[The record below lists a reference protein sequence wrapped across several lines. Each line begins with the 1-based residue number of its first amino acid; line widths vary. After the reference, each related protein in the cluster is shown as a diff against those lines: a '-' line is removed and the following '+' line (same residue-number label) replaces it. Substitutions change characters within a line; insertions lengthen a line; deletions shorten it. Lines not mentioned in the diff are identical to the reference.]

1 MAKIYTTE
9 ITSDSLPSD
18 NPIHQRL
25 LKAYVVAAEYVTGN
39 VLEVGCGEGRGL
51 DLVIKKT
58 SSFTA
63 VDKIE
68 EALIELRRKFPSG
81 NFIQM
86 NLPPFEGIPDNV
98 FDCVISF
105 QVIEH
110 IKQDALFLQE
120 IQRVLRPG
128 GRAFISTPNRRFSLS
143 RNPWHIRE
151 YLPTELA
158 ALATPIFSGVEMKG
172 IAGNQKVKQ
181 YYEDNRK
188 SVERLMRW
196 DVLDLQHR
204 LPSWILKIPYEF
216 MNRLNRNY
224 QRKSAHDLVK
234 SIHHEDYLLVDNA
247 EEALDLF
254 MIVEK

>member
-1 MAKIYTTE
+1 
-9 ITSDSLPSD
+9 
-18 NPIHQRL
+18 
-25 LKAYVVAAEYVTGN
+25 
-39 VLEVGCGEGRGL
+39 
-51 DLVIKKT
+51 
-58 SSFTA
+58 
-63 VDKIE
+63 
-68 EALIELRRKFPSG
+68 
-81 NFIQM
+81 
-86 NLPPFEGIPDNV
+86 
-98 FDCVISF
+98 
-105 QVIEH
+105 
-110 IKQDALFLQE
+110 
-120 IQRVLRPG
+120 
-128 GRAFISTPNRRFSLS
+128 
-143 RNPWHIRE
+143 
-151 YLPTELA
+151 
-158 ALATPIFSGVEMKG
+158 MKG